1 MLNIILFGAP
11 GAGKGTQ
18 AARLVER
25 YGLCHLSTGDM
36 LRSAISRG
44 TPLGVEAKTYMDKG
58 NLVPDAMVV
67 GIIGQVVAEAGADTS
82 FMFDGFP
89 RTVAQ
94 AEALGEML
102 KKNGRQIDAMLVLE
116 VPEEE
121 LVRRLLARAAIEG
134 RADDKD
140 EGVVRNRISVF
151 HQQTQPV
158 AAYYGKQGKLYSI
171 DGTGSVDEIAQ
182 RVAKVLDG
190 LVSGCK

>member
-25 YGLCHLSTGDM
+25 YGLRHLSTGDM

-67 GIIGQVVAEAGADTS
+67 GIIGQVVAEAQADTS

-102 KKNGRQIDAMLVLE
+102 EANGRQIDAMLVLE

-151 HQQTQPV
+151 RQQTQPV
-158 AAYYGKQGKLYSI
+158 ADYYGKQGKLYSI
-171 DGTGSVDEIAQ
+171 DGTGSVDEIAH